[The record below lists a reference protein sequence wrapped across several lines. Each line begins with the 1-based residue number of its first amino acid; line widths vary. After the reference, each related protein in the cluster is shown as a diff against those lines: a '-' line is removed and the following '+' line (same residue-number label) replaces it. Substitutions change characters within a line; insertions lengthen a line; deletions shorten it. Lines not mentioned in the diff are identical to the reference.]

1 MYKLIL
7 PLLVFVCAISLTF
20 ENEAQRATNINL
32 IIGSFNIQSLGPTK
46 MSRPEFVET
55 IVRIIS
61 KYDILFIQ
69 EIKDSSVG
77 MNVINQLVTALNNH
91 VA

>member
-7 PLLVFVCAISLTF
+7 PILVFVCAISLTF
-20 ENEAQRATNINL
+20 ENETQRATNINL
-32 IIGSFNIQSLGPTK
+32 TIGSFNIQSLGPTK